1 MYHQLSLLIRFPVI
15 TKNQKPLILS
25 GPENGG
31 AYTAISV
38 LLPKTDW
45 KKH

>member
-1 MYHQLSLLIRFPVI
+1 MNRWEMYHQLSLLIRFPVI

-31 AYTAISV
+31 AYTVAQET
-38 LLPKTDW
+38 L
-45 KKH
+45 